1 MKTYSIFPEPVS
13 VFKYDENPKVLKN
26 VRKII
31 ESNDP
36 SGQQDGRS
44 WWMNDVLKK
53 PEFKGLSDFILE
65 SANTFAKDVLS
76 YKHQNFIILD
86 SWINLC
92 HKGGFQYRHNHSN
105 CIISGTY
112 YPKFVSGNTPIAFQK
127 QFLLDTMPFPYF
139 QIQKDYENL
148 TEFSFPAWEITP
160 ESGDLLLW
168 NSHLPHGYNMEE
180 VGDRI
185 SISFNMISAE
195 FSSGIHKIKVVTE

>member
-44 WWMNDVLKK
+44 WWMNYVLKR
-53 PEFKGLSDFILE
+53 PEFEGLKNFIVE
-65 SANTFAKDVLS
+65 STNTFAKDVLS
-76 YKHQNFIILD
+76 YKDQNFILLD

-92 HKGGFQYRHNHSN
+92 DKGGFQYRHNHSN

-112 YPKFVSGNTPIAFQK
+112 YPKFISGNATIAFQK
-127 QFLLDTMPFPYF
+127 QFLLDSMPFPYF
-139 QIQKDYENL
+139 QIQKDYDNL

-168 NSHLPHGYNMEE
+168 NSHLPHGYNNEP

-195 FSSGIHKIKVVTE
+195 FSSGIHTIKVQQ

>member
-13 VFKYDENPKVLKN
+13 VFKYDDNLKVLKN

-31 ESNDP
+31 ESTKAD
-36 SGQQDGRS
+36 GYQDGRS
-44 WWMNDVLKK
+44 WWQNDVLKK
-53 PEFKGLSDFILE
+53 SEFKGLHDFIVE
-65 SANTFAKDVLS
+65 SANTFAKDVVS
-76 YKHQNFIILD
+76 YKYQNFILLD

-92 HKGGFQYRHNHSN
+92 DRGGFQYRHNHSN

-112 YPKFVSGNTPIAFQK
+112 YPKFISGNAPIAFQK

-148 TEFSFPAWEITP
+148 TEFSFPAWEVTP

-168 NSHLPHGYNMEE
+168 NSHLPHGYNAEP

-195 FSSGIHKIKVVTE
+195 FSSGIHTIKVQQ

>member
-65 SANTFAKDVLS
+65 SANIFAKDVLS
-76 YKHQNFIILD
+76 YKH
-86 SWINLC
+86 
-92 HKGGFQYRHNHSN
+92 
-105 CIISGTY
+105 
-112 YPKFVSGNTPIAFQK
+112 
-127 QFLLDTMPFPYF
+127 
-139 QIQKDYENL
+139 
-148 TEFSFPAWEITP
+148 
-160 ESGDLLLW
+160 
-168 NSHLPHGYNMEE
+168 
-180 VGDRI
+180 
-185 SISFNMISAE
+185 
-195 FSSGIHKIKVVTE
+195 

>member
-13 VFKYDENPKVLKN
+13 VFKYEDNIKVLKN
-26 VRKII
+26 VRKIM
-31 ESNDP
+31 ESTDP

-44 WWMNDVLKK
+44 WWQNDVLKK
-53 PEFKGLSDFILE
+53 PEFKGLHDFIVE

-76 YKHQNFIILD
+76 YKYQNFILLD

-92 HKGGFQYRHNHSN
+92 HRGGFQYRHNHSN

-112 YPKFVSGNTPIAFQK
+112 YPKFISGNAPIAFQK

-148 TEFSFPAWEITP
+148 TEFSFPAWEVFP

-195 FSSGIHKIKVVTE
+195 FSSGIHTIKVQQ